1 MKNIII
7 TALFLS
13 VSAVLF
19 AQPINNKPVVDKI
32 VGQVGGKI
40 ILMSEIESF
49 YYEELQ
55 KGDVPEDYR
64 CRVMQELIT
73 QKLMLIQA
81 AKDSIEVSD
90 DEVENNIDNRI
101 RYFIS
106 LFGSQEKM
114 EEFYGKS
121 VQEIKEEFR
130 DDVRNLLLIQRMQ
143 ETIFG
148 EMSVSPTEVKTFY
161 NTIPKDSLPLIN
173 AEIEYA
179 QLLIV
184 PKANAEQRQIA
195 KDKANDIR
203 NRIIKGEDF
212 CNLASIYSMDGTKD
226 LCGDLGCKT
235 REEFVTE
242 FSAAA
247 FKLKDG
253 EISEVIETEFGYHII
268 KMESRQ
274 GDKACLK
281 HILIMPPVTN
291 LNFVGANKQLDSI
304 RSNIIAGILNF
315 CDAVKKFSNDE
326 NTNKTC
332 GTMVN
337 PQSGET
343 SFEISELSP
352 EDYYSIE
359 NLKPGEISKVLPYT
373 TADGKKAIRLIKL
386 TEQKAPHSLNLKDDY
401 AKIQNATLSQK
412 QVQVMATWVA
422 EKAAKE
428 YIKIEPIYNDCGYLN
443 EMLGTAKQ

>member
-1 MKNIII
+1 MKNILIAI
-7 TALFLS
+7 LLLTI
-13 VSAVLF
+13 SAAVF
-19 AQPINNKPVVDKI
+19 AQPGNNKPVIDKI
-32 VGQVGGKI
+32 AGQVGDKI

-49 YYEELQ
+49 YFEELQ

-81 AKDSIEVSD
+81 GKDSIEVSD
-90 DEVENNIDNRI
+90 DEVENNIENRI
-101 RYFIS
+101 RYFVS

-130 DDVRNLLLIQRMQ
+130 DDVRSLLLIQRMQ
-143 ETIFG
+143 ESIFG
-148 EMSVSPTEVKTFY
+148 EMSVSPTEVKSFY

-179 QLLIV
+179 QLLLI
-184 PKANAEQRQIA
+184 PSANAEQKQIA

-203 NRIIKGEDF
+203 NRILKGEDF

-226 LCGDLGCKT
+226 ACGDLGCKT

-253 EISEVIETEFGYHII
+253 EISEVVETQFGYHII
-268 KMESRQ
+268 KMEARQ

-291 LNFVGANKQLDSI
+291 LNFVAANKQLDSI
-304 RSNIIAGILNF
+304 RSNIIAGTISF
-315 CDAVKKFSNDE
+315 CDAVKKYSDDE

-337 PQSGET
+337 QQSGET
-343 SFEISELSP
+343 TFEISELSP
-352 EDYYSIE
+352 DDYYSIE

-386 TEQKAPHSLNLKDDY
+386 IDQRAPHSLNLKDDY
-401 AKIQNATLSQK
+401 SKIQNAALSQK
-412 QVQVMATWVA
+412 QVEVMAKWVA
-422 EKAAKE
+422 EKAEKE
-428 YIKIEPIYNDCGYLN
+428 YIKILPIYDDCGYLN
-443 EMLGTAKQ
+443 EMIGAAKQ